1 LIYLFLLLFLG
12 IENDVS
18 QCAGNGELFIK
29 IYDGVQCFNENENYD
44 NILDEIVERSPQNE
58 ESDDDDDDVQPVKI
72 TTREAE
78 ECNDQLRLYFIQ
90 N

>member
-1 LIYLFLLLFLG
+1 MSL
-12 IENDVS
+12 
-18 QCAGNGELFIK
+18 
-29 IYDGVQCFNENENYD
+29 
-44 NILDEIVERSPQNE
+44 QNE

-78 ECNDQLRLYFIQ
+78 KCIDQLRLYFMQ